1 MFWLTMGYET
11 HPNDSQQVFVDLFL
25 YTTVVKWTRKNKNV
39 FVYVKCFYVT
49 VGLKSLFFKN
59 NYDPTIH
66 RNLFYYCTLSS
77 FKITKNYSH
86 LH

>member
-49 VGLKSLFFKN
+49 VGLTAEGVFLIKEIAKHIN
-59 NYDPTIH
+59 T
-66 RNLFYYCTLSS
+66 
-77 FKITKNYSH
+77 
-86 LH
+86 

>member
-49 VGLKSLFFKN
+49 VGLMH
-59 NYDPTIH
+59 TIW
-66 RNLFYYCTLSS
+66 SPPEQEWDQ
-77 FKITKNYSH
+77 IE
-86 LH
+86 

>member
-49 VGLKSLFFKN
+49 VSLTGCLTG
-59 NYDPTIH
+59 P
-66 RNLFYYCTLSS
+66 LTLSS
-77 FKITKNYSH
+77 PLISLLTLSSSLKQPAYPKQPA
-86 LH
+86 

>member
-49 VGLKSLFFKN
+49 VGLKRCYGFW
-59 NYDPTIH
+59 YIGQI
-66 RNLFYYCTLSS
+66 YYEDR
-77 FKITKNYSH
+77 KV
-86 LH
+86 

>member
-49 VGLKSLFFKN
+49 VSLSMS
-59 NYDPTIH
+59 YIVCIH
-66 RNLFYYCTLSS
+66 VHFLSVS
-77 FKITKNYSH
+77 VPLSIQDVRTTPSASVVTS
-86 LH
+86 

>member
-49 VGLKSLFFKN
+49 VGLIEGSFDGSTVVAHYARAGVDQLVHVHVLQFKE
-59 NYDPTIH
+59 
-66 RNLFYYCTLSS
+66 
-77 FKITKNYSH
+77 KG
-86 LH
+86 